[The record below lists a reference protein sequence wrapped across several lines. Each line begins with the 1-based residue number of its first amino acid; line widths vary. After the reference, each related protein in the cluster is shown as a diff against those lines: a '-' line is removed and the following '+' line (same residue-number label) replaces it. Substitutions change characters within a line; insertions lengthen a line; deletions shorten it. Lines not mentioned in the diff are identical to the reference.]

1 MALGGGGL
9 RGLAHVGVL
18 KALESAEIPIDYLT
32 GTSMGGILAG
42 LYGAGLSAQALQ
54 ELGTKA
60 GILEFATPE
69 PHARGLLGHGKMRD
83 YFIKVLGDE
92 ELTFEDLKIPVA
104 MIAADVETG
113 ERVVLK
119 EGPLIP
125 AMLATSAFPLI
136 FGPVRHQGHWLVDGG
151 VVNNLPVDVARQL
164 GADRVI
170 GVDIP
175 PRVELALHEKAAP
188 QRSRLSLRS
197 LLPFS
202 GDSFDWKLPFLIA
215 ESSVAL
221 TIAIVNRRRL
231 SLNPPDLLLKVDLPN
246 MGTFVTKDNRSIIAA
261 GEKVAWNE
269 LTRLQAL
276 RDRPLPARWRRRLQE
291 RLLRLRRARDAYRQ
305 PLHPLFP

>member
-9 RGLAHVGVL
+9 RGLAHIGVL
-18 KALESAEIPIDYLT
+18 KVLESSEIPIDYLV

-42 LYGAGLSAQALQ
+42 LYGAGLSAQDLEALGAQ
-54 ELGTKA
+54 A

-69 PHARGLLGHGKMRD
+69 PHARGLLGHGKLRD
-83 YFIKVLGDE
+83 YFINVVGGE
-92 ELTFEDLKIPVA
+92 NLTFEDLRIPVA

-113 ERVVLK
+113 ERVILK

-136 FGPVRHQGHWLVDGG
+136 FGPVYHQGHWLVDGG
-151 VVNNLPVDVARQL
+151 VVNNLPVDVARLL

-175 PRVELALHEKAAP
+175 PRVELARHGKEVSAA
-188 QRSRLSLRS
+188 RLSLRS

-246 MGTFVTKDNRSIIAA
+246 MGTFITKDNRSIIAA
-261 GEKVAWNE
+261 GEQVAWNE

-276 RDRPLPARWRRRLQE
+276 RDRPRPSRWRRRLQE
-291 RLLRLRRARDAYRQ
+291 RLLRLRRAREAYRQ